1 MTGQHLGPVGQP
13 TFVQAEP
20 LAVAEAV
27 RGVLA
32 TVVAAGWLVIPDT
45 TINVVVSTVGLLGSI
60 ASTILARRKVTPL
73 AKHGDSSAV

>member
-1 MTGQHLGPVGQP
+1 VTGQHGAPIGES

-32 TVVAAGWLVIPDT
+32 TVVAAGWFVIPDT
-45 TINVVVSTVGLLGSI
+45 TINLVVSAVGLLGSI
-60 ASTILARRKVTPL
+60 ASTILTRRKVTPVTPTER
-73 AKHGDSSAV
+73 G

>member
-1 MTGQHLGPVGQP
+1 MTGQHGDPIGERTL
-13 TFVQAEP
+13 VQAEP

-45 TINVVVSTVGLLGSI
+45 TVNVIVSAVGLLGSVV
-60 ASTILARRKVTPL
+60 STILARRRVTPIT
-73 AKHGDSSAV
+73 KE

>member
-1 MTGQHLGPVGQP
+1 MTGQHGGPVDEP

-27 RGVLA
+27 RGVLV

-45 TINVVVSTVGLLGSI
+45 TINIIVSVVGLAGSVV
-60 ASTILARRKVTPL
+60 STILARRRVTPIT
-73 AKHGDSSAV
+73 KE